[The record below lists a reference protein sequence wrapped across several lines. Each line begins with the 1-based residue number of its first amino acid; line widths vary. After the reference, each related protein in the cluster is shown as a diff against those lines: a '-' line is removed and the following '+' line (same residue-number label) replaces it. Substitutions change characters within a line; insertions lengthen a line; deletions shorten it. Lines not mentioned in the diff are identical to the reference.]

1 MNILLTWLVA
11 VSFVAWAGDETKPQ
25 AASKLGPPDV
35 VGVVEKV
42 SADGKTL
49 DVKTESP
56 DQGGGEKTI
65 QLKRTDK
72 THLVFTSV
80 GPGDARIHKGCFIA
94 AWLSEGSKD
103 TASCMHLAGA
113 TSASGQAP
121 DQAGLVGEV
130 AADGKSFT
138 LLPVDAADTDKPE
151 KIVCRL
157 TDKTGL
163 TFSHVPA
170 NGARLEKGMRASV
183 WLAEGSKQTAARVR
197 LYAAAAQP
205 PAGASRTKPAYQ
217 GKVTQVEE
225 GKRITLEVPA
235 KEEGERPARKTIAL
249 SAETQQLYDNVP
261 EGGASPKVGYT
272 CVVWLGEGANASA
285 KRVTFINPPHNTRD
299 ALLGQVAGVA
309 DDGKSF
315 TLVQSGAEGEE
326 GIRSTIHLPE
336 KARVIYHN
344 VGLDGARPTK
354 GYSARVWLAEGS
366 KDAAAVVVFEGKAG

>member
-1 MNILLTWLVA
+1 MNILLTWLVGL
-11 VSFVAWAGDETKPQ
+11 SFLAWAADEAKPPP
-25 AASKLGPPDV
+25 AAKLGPPDV
-35 VGVVEKV
+35 VGVIENV
-42 SADGKTL
+42 STDGKTI
-49 DVKTESP
+49 DVKTEST

-65 QLKRTDK
+65 KLKRIDK
-72 THLVFTSV
+72 TRIVFTSV
-80 GPGDARIHKGCFIA
+80 GPGDARIQNGCFIA
-94 AWLSEGSKD
+94 AWLSEDSKD
-103 TASCMHLAGA
+103 TASCMHLSGA
-113 TSASGQAP
+113 TSANGQAP
-121 DQAGLVGEV
+121 DHAGLVGEV

-138 LLPVDAADTDKPE
+138 LLPAGGADSDKPV
-151 KIVCRL
+151 KIVFRL
-157 TDKTGL
+157 TDKTRL

-170 NGARLEKGMRASV
+170 DGARLEKGMRASV
-183 WLAEGSKQTAARVR
+183 WLAEGSKETAARVR
-197 LYAAAAQP
+197 LYGATAQR
-205 PAGASRTKPAYQ
+205 PAERNKPAYQ

-235 KEEGERPARKTIAL
+235 KEEGERPARKMIAL
-249 SAETQQLYDNVP
+249 SAETQHMYENVP

-272 CVVWLGEGANASA
+272 CVVWLGEAANATVT
-285 KRVTFINPPHNTRD
+285 RVTFINPPHNTCG

-315 TLVQSGAEGEE
+315 ILVQSGAEGEE

>member
-1 MNILLTWLVA
+1 MNILLTCLVA
-11 VSFVAWAGDETKPQ
+11 LSFFARAADETKPQ
-25 AASKLGPPDV
+25 PAADLGPPDV

-42 SADGKTL
+42 SSDGKTL

-56 DQGGGEKTI
+56 RQGGGETTV

-72 THLVFTSV
+72 TRLVFTSV
-80 GPGDARIHKGCFIA
+80 GPGDARIRKGSFIA
-94 AWLSEGSKD
+94 AWLSKGSKD
-103 TASCMHLAGA
+103 TASCMHLAGT

-121 DQAGLVGEV
+121 DHAGLVGEV

-138 LLPVDAADTDKPE
+138 LLPAGAADTDRPE
-151 KIVCRL
+151 KFVFRL
-157 TDKTGL
+157 TGKTRL
-163 TFSHVPA
+163 TFFHVPA

-183 WLAEGSKQTAARVR
+183 WLAKGSKETAARVR
-197 LYAAAAQP
+197 LYAAAAES

-235 KEEGERPARKTIAL
+235 KEKRERPTRKTIAL
-249 SAETQQLYDNVP
+249 SAKTQQLYENVP
-261 EGGASPKVGYT
+261 HGGASPKVGYT
-272 CVVWLGEGANASA
+272 CVVWLGEGAKAA
-285 KRVTFINPPHNTRD
+285 AIRVTFINPPHDTRG
-299 ALLGQVAGVA
+299 ALFGQVAGVA
-309 DDGKSF
+309 NDGKSF

-326 GIRSTIHLPE
+326 GMRSTIHLPE
-336 KARVIYHN
+336 KARVIYHD